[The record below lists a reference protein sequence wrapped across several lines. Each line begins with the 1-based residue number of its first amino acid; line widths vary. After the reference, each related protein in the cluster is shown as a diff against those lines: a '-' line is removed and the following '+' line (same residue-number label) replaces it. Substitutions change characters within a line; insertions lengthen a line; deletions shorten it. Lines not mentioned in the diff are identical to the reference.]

1 CFNCGIKN
9 TPLWRRTPD
18 RMHSLCNA
26 CGLYFKQYH
35 TTTPIPSPT
44 IPPASLPS
52 APINPSSI
60 AAMADIQI
68 QCANCGQT
76 QTPLWRKNDKGQPL
90 CNACGLYA
98 KLHNRDRPIAMRKS
112 KIQRRRR

>member
-1 CFNCGIKN
+1 
-9 TPLWRRTPD
+9 
-18 RMHSLCNA
+18 
-26 CGLYFKQYH
+26 
-35 TTTPIPSPT
+35 
-44 IPPASLPS
+44 
-52 APINPSSI
+52 
-60 AAMADIQI
+60 I